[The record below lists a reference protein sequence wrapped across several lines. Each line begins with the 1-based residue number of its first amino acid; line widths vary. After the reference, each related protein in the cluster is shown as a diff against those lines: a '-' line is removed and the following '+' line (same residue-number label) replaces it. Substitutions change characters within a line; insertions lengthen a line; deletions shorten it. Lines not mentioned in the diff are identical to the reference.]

1 MQSRLDEPKDTGN
14 IGNNTQNDDK
24 QKTTQKIKKMSPD
37 A

>member
-24 QKTTQKIKKMSPD
+24 QSKKQHRK
-37 A
+37 